1 MTVTAPTAASFKQ
14 YMPACCVFHDF
25 DFDIDRIHTLI
36 DEQETLLQAVQ
47 DFDNIEP
54 AARTQYAG
62 AIKNPVAH
70 SCSTH
75 LLDTELADLLSC
87 RRGSRS
93 LFQHRLRPDIRL
105 YTLAAQFSVSTRSM
119 THVSQKKVHPTASN
133 PNHLENIHA
142 LLAQFGFSKMF

>member
-1 MTVTAPTAASFKQ
+1 MAMTVTAPTAASFKQ

-25 DFDIDRIHTLI
+25 DIDRIQALI

-47 DFDNIEP
+47 DLDNIEP

-62 AIKNPVAH
+62 AIKNPVAP
-70 SCSTH
+70 CSTH

-93 LFQHRLRPDIRL
+93 LFQHRLRFGLFIGLRFWL
-105 YTLAAQFSVSTRSM
+105 HE
-119 THVSQKKVHPTASN
+119 THESCMYYGVVCR
-133 PNHLENIHA
+133 
-142 LLAQFGFSKMF
+142 